1 MVMVYR
7 PENLQEAIAIRGQE
21 NALLLAGGTDLMVR
35 QRSWS
40 GVGPNFSRPVLLIA
54 HLTELRHI
62 WVNGESIVIGA
73 SATLNEIL
81 GHPDIPIYIKQPLSK
96 MASPAIRNVATLG
109 GNICNASPAGD
120 SLPMLYALE
129 AVLTLQSA
137 SGSRQVAVDQFITG
151 PGSNSLADDEILT
164 SITIP
169 VRDYNL
175 AYYKKVGTRKAN
187 AISKLSFYGLASLRQ
202 GRVEDIRI
210 SLGAVGP
217 TPVRSR
223 EAEALMRGAY
233 RGELPELIEA
243 VREIYRGIIK
253 PIDDVRSTRSY
264 RLNTAMRILDYF
276 ILKEL
281 NHY

>member
-7 PENLQEAIAIRGQE
+7 PENLEEALVIRQKE

-35 QRSWS
+35 HHSWS
-40 GVGPNFSRPVLLIA
+40 GVGPTFSRPVLLIA

-62 WVNGESIVIGA
+62 RVNAESVVIGA
-73 SATLNEIL
+73 CATLNGIL
-81 GHPDIPIYIKQPLSK
+81 HHPNIPIYIKQPLSK

-129 AVLTLQSA
+129 AVLTLQTA

-151 PGSNSLADDEILT
+151 PGSSLLADDEILT

-169 VRDYNL
+169 MRDYNL

-202 GRVEDIRI
+202 GRAEDIRI
-210 SLGAVGP
+210 SLGAVGS

-223 EAEALMRGAY
+223 EAEALMRGAAW
-233 RGELPELIEA
+233 GELPERAEA
-243 VREIYRGIIK
+243 VREIYRGLIN
-253 PIDDVRSTRSY
+253 PIDDVRSTRTY
-264 RLNTAMRILDYF
+264 RFNTAMRILDHF
-276 ILKEL
+276 IFKEL
-281 NHY
+281 NGY